1 VTGAGDVDAL
11 CARLAAAG
19 VLLLPGSVYEE
30 PDHVRLGFGRA
41 NLPEALAVLE
51 TALAGSASGP
61 AAGG

>member
-1 VTGAGDVDAL
+1 
-11 CARLAAAG
+11 
-19 VLLLPGSVYEE
+19 VYEE